1 MGVKGITLSSK
12 DDRLVGMLLIKREG
26 TTVLVATEKGFGKR
40 TEISQYRAQKRG
52 GKGVL
57 TMKTTDKVGKMVTIK
72 EVVDKDDLM
81 IITNQGVLIRQ
92 PVSQIRAIGRATQ
105 GVKLIKLGEGT
116 LVSSIT
122 RIMSEE
128 DDGEQ
133 KSIAQNLK
141 AVQNSLPKQQNIK
154 IVVVTKTRTPKEI
167 EEAIAAGARFI
178 GENRVQEAENK
189 FSKIKNI
196 DLVEKRLIG
205 SLQTNK
211 VNKAVKLFDVIDSV
225 DSLRLASKISKAAQR
240 QHKKQR
246 VLCK

>member
-1 MGVKGITLSSK
+1 
-12 DDRLVGMLLIKREG
+12 
-26 TTVLVATEKGFGKR
+26 
-40 TEISQYRAQKRG
+40 
-52 GKGVL
+52 
-57 TMKTTDKVGKMVTIK
+57 MKT
-72 EVVDKDDLM
+72 
-81 IITNQGVLIRQ
+81 
-92 PVSQIRAIGRATQ
+92 
-105 GVKLIKLGEGT
+105 
-116 LVSSIT
+116 
-122 RIMSEE
+122 
-128 DDGEQ
+128 
-133 KSIAQNLK
+133 IAQNLK

-225 DSLRLASKISKAAQR
+225 DSLRLANKISKAAQR

-246 VLCK
+246 VLVQVNSSGETTKAGFNLKDKKSIIECIKNEGILVEGLMTMGPNTQQIKKIERAFINTKSLFDEINNEIKTKMTTLSMGMSGDFKAAITSGSTSIRVGTAIFGPRS

>member
-1 MGVKGITLSSK
+1 M
-12 DDRLVGMLLIKREG
+12 ME
-26 TTVLVATEKGFGKR
+26 
-40 TEISQYRAQKRG
+40 
-52 GKGVL
+52 
-57 TMKTTDKVGKMVTIK
+57 MKI
-72 EVVDKDDLM
+72 
-81 IITNQGVLIRQ
+81 
-92 PVSQIRAIGRATQ
+92 
-105 GVKLIKLGEGT
+105 
-116 LVSSIT
+116 
-122 RIMSEE
+122 
-128 DDGEQ
+128 
-133 KSIAQNLK
+133 IAQNLK

-205 SLQTNK
+205 RLQTNK

-225 DSLRLASKISKAAQR
+225 DSPRPASKISKAAQR

-246 VLCK
+246 VLIQVNSSGETTKAGFNLKDKKSIIECIKNEGILVEGLMTMGPNAQQIKKIERAFINTKNLFDEINNEIKTKMTTLSMGMSGDFKVAITSGSTSIRVGTAIFGPRS

>member
-1 MGVKGITLSSK
+1 M
-12 DDRLVGMLLIKREG
+12 ME
-26 TTVLVATEKGFGKR
+26 
-40 TEISQYRAQKRG
+40 
-52 GKGVL
+52 
-57 TMKTTDKVGKMVTIK
+57 MKT
-72 EVVDKDDLM
+72 
-81 IITNQGVLIRQ
+81 
-92 PVSQIRAIGRATQ
+92 
-105 GVKLIKLGEGT
+105 
-116 LVSSIT
+116 
-122 RIMSEE
+122 
-128 DDGEQ
+128 
-133 KSIAQNLK
+133 IAQNLK

-205 SLQTNK
+205 RLQTNK

-225 DSLRLASKISKAAQR
+225 DSLRLANKISEAAQR

-246 VLCK
+246 VLIQINSSSETAKAGFSLKDKKSIVECIKNEGILVEGLMTMGPNTQQIKKIERAFIDTKNLFDEINNEIKTKMTTLSMGMSGDFKVAIKSGSTSIRVGTAIFGPRS